1 MLDINSIYYIEQRIL
16 KSDWLAAMPEHW
28 IRSGANTPFCLMKLS
43 KMESINDETN
53 NYFVNDQGLQI
64 MGVGSIQ
71 ILKRGNKK
79 CRKKEVYSLLND

>member
-1 MLDINSIYYIEQRIL
+1 
-16 KSDWLAAMPEHW
+16 
-28 IRSGANTPFCLMKLS
+28 MKLS

-53 NYFVNDQGLQI
+53 NYFVNDKGLQI
-64 MGVGSIQ
+64 LVVGSIQ